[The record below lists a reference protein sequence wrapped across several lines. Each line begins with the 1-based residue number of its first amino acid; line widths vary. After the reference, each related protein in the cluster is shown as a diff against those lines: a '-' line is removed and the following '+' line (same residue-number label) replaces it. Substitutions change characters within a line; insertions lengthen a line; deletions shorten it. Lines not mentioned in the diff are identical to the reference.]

1 MTKKKRDQSIT
12 LLIVPDDQSNVFSLK
27 LNGKLFIGLLI
38 VWAASIAISAYII
51 TRHVN
56 YRATLQFDRY
66 LKFKHQEFAR
76 EMLDTRETVKRVSEV
91 DRQLRD
97 LLQLKSKAAIIKYTG
112 FGGPSYIDTKLLENE
127 VKNGDEI
134 IGRKAFELAVKYV
147 DDQAH
152 ANEASFQEIIKY
164 ITDQR
169 AKLTAVPS
177 GWPVQGWITCGFGSR
192 IDPFTGALSFHQGVD
207 IANDIGTP
215 IKATADGVV
224 NFAEFDRGGY
234 GNLVVINH
242 GNGYMTR
249 FGHMLKFVVS
259 PGQHVKKGQIIG
271 YLGTTGRSTAPH
283 VHYEIRLNGVAISP
297 VKYLNKEVALK

>member
-1 MTKKKRDQSIT
+1 MAKKKRTRSVT
-12 LLIVPDDQSNVFSLK
+12 LLLVPDDSSKVFSLK
-27 LNGKLFIGLLI
+27 MSARLFAALFVIWLVSIG
-38 VWAASIAISAYII
+38 ISAYII
-51 TRHVN
+51 SRHVN
-56 YRATLQFDRY
+56 YRATIEFSKY
-66 LKFKHQEFAR
+66 LTNKHREFAK
-76 EMLDTRETVKRVSEV
+76 EMLDTRETVKRVAEV

-97 LLQLKSKAAIIKYTG
+97 MLQLKSRAAIIKYTG
-112 FGGPSYIDTKLLENE
+112 FGGPSYVDTELLEKE
-127 VKNGDEI
+127 VKNGDENI
-134 IGRKAFELAVKYV
+134 SRKAFELAVKYV

-152 ANEASFQEIIKY
+152 SNEASFQEIVKY

-177 GWPVQGWITCGFGSR
+177 GWPVRGWITCGFGSR

-224 NFAEFDRGGY
+224 NYSEFEREGY

-242 GNGYMTR
+242 GNGYATR
-249 FGHMLKFVVS
+249 YGHMLKYVVS
-259 PGQHVKKGQIIG
+259 PGQHIKKGQIIG
-271 YLGTTGRSTAPH
+271 YLGSTGRSTAPH
-283 VHYEIRLNGVAISP
+283 VHYEVLLNGVAVNP